1 MFTGDVLSS
10 PQSSFCKNVI
20 KGAFINILNDLW
32 EMNFVI
38 FIYFGT
44 VTSLCCVYQKETQ
57 MRDTHGQ
64 AGQKKNNKQALKTKA
79 EAHWSQIQNASNK
92 KEGDQENYRV
102 RQKQRTNR
110 EHTRIGEQMRKS
122 EEQKQMNRG
131 DQLTG
136 ERDRDRK

>member
-1 MFTGDVLSS
+1 MSFLFTSAPLLLCVV
-10 PQSSFCKNVI
+10 FI
-20 KGAFINILNDLW
+20 KKRHKW
-32 EMNFVI
+32 E
-38 FIYFGT
+38 
-44 VTSLCCVYQKETQ
+44 
-57 MRDTHGQ
+57 THTGRQ
-64 AGQKKNNKQALKTKA
+64 GKKNNKQALKTKA